1 MSAGIGTARGISTS
15 NNYGF
20 LSAIKGSQQLKIEV
34 ELGYLYIE
42 SRNTFASAYSSQIS
56 NNPFFPSP
64 GGSLGESFIR
74 NSETRKLK
82 SNNLQTVVNGII
94 PTHIDPYGAPYSTF
108 VESTLLPDQVHPYY
122 NLIKGPKDA
131 PQFNASSTLNYTET
145 LASQPIQVYQQNL
158 SPESIV
164 LNKIGPVFIP
174 ATTKTSAE
182 VAAVGMPVLVSYNI
196 WSVENLG
203 GVNFENKDYLKNF
216 IFVNNLGFVPKN
228 GIANSQL
235 QPYAQTLSYPTTAQ
249 IAVYAIYSQVILK
262 RLYPMSMDYAHQ
274 VDSKYLIY
282 DTATKVSAT
291 GLTKKPIGLHKTKI
305 PTGFTLIFSSINNTN
320 ADPGPAPFNSVSYIN
335 PMLLISF
342 GDLNANQAKLKNY
355 TDNQYIGKY
364 TIAISADQAPR
375 LFFNLYEDNL
385 NDISSN
391 TTDTSK
397 NKNRSANRLSVSLP
411 NLKQLTLG
419 AKNSGSVSPNDYEL
433 YVYFSGP
440 YMFIGNSKNPASWHS
455 INSQSLNLS
464 NGESNVPYELFN
476 FLNEDSE
483 IKIQAQ
489 YMDFVFSYGPP
500 LFNPHDDQ
508 NIPSF
513 TSILPNTLNF
523 IENQNVSII
532 TDVFEE
538 KPIAENKTKWEDD
551 KKNFIKNNAAA
562 TYQSVNVADYIGGA
576 SVYYDIRAGITTNDY
591 KINVEQIQNN
601 DLYDIKLTMPE
612 NLGGNVFNKFMPE
625 SLEEPS
631 VEKSYVKYDLKIK
644 DKQITVSQILSNAL
658 KSMSISSAL
667 DPESSSYLKN
677 TLDITFENLNRTPE
691 GLQVLQFIRNN
702 VCVLRISAGYGQL
715 YPYFEGMVGK
725 VTVTEDL
732 DKTSVKITADDLLY
746 SLFVSA
752 DTLIVSKNNMQFP
765 GMKFK
770 NIINSLVQNT
780 ELYKHFRYD
789 LGSEEDSTSIAYFL
803 NNDKFA
809 ALPRVADSMAVINA
823 AQFRVN
829 AYDEDTT
836 YFKVLQAIQQHCVQT
851 NLGVGISTNKNFDI
865 PVYYWYTN
873 RSAGTNMSGVEKTS
887 LFSDGI
893 TMSSR
898 TMLKDRDILYLR
910 REHIT
915 DLMTKDIEK
924 IHGYVQGNSAF
935 TSDSNSINLS
945 SLGLYRFIDITS
957 QYKSTQIRNPGA
969 FGAKRGTIESLSD
982 AIGYIGYERI
992 ANFNQSS
999 NKSVDTQLETY
1010 RLPTQEYADDFVSR
1024 WMNAA
1029 YSSVYENLDVDV
1041 FVTKPLKNWGHFVIS
1056 IEGQNNIVDQKYLY
1070 NSVSYTFEIPTNL
1083 IKAKITASKKPIQSI

>member
-42 SRNTFASAYSSQIS
+42 PRNTFASAYSSQIS
-56 NNPFFPSP
+56 NNQFYQSP
-64 GGSLGESFIR
+64 GGTQGETFIR

-82 SNNLQTVVNGII
+82 SNNLQSVVNGLI
-94 PTHIDPYGAPYSTF
+94 PQHIEPYGAPYSTF
-108 VESTLLPDQVHPYY
+108 VESTLLPKKTHPYY
-122 NLIKGPKDA
+122 NLIKGPDDA
-131 PQFNASSTLNYTET
+131 PELFATSTLNYTET
-145 LASQPIQVYQQNL
+145 TSSQPVQVYAPNL
-158 SPESIV
+158 SPESVV
-164 LNKIGPVFIP
+164 LNKLGPVFIP

-182 VAAVGMPVLVSYNI
+182 VAGAGLPVLTSYNI

-203 GVNFENKDYLKNF
+203 GVNLENKNQLQNF
-216 IFVNNLGFVPKN
+216 VFVNNLGYVPKN

-235 QPYAQTLSYPTTAQ
+235 QPYAQTISYPTTAQ
-249 IAVYAIYSQVILK
+249 IAVYSINSQVILK
-262 RLYPMSMDYAHQ
+262 RLYPMSLDYAHQ
-274 VDSKYLIY
+274 EDSKYLIY
-282 DTATKVSAT
+282 NTATAN
-291 GLTKKPIGLHKTKI
+291 GLSKKSVGLHKTKI
-305 PTGFTLIFSSINNTN
+305 PSGFTLVFSSINNSDSDAVGN
-320 ADPGPAPFNSVSYIN
+320 PVNSVSFIN

-342 GDLNANQAKLKNY
+342 GDLNASAAELKNY

-364 TIAISADQAPR
+364 TIAISANQAPR

-385 NDISSN
+385 SNLETDGTTNDQ
-391 TTDTSK
+391 K
-397 NKNRSANRLSVSLP
+397 NKNRNANRLSISLP
-411 NLKQLTLG
+411 NIKPLTFG
-419 AKNSGSVSPNDYEL
+419 ATNSGSVSPNDYEL

-440 YMFIGNSKNPASWHS
+440 YMFIGNNKNPASWHS
-455 INSQSLNLS
+455 INSQSLNLT
-464 NGESNVPYELFN
+464 NGNENVPYELFN
-476 FLNEDSE
+476 FLNESSE

-489 YMDFVFSYGPP
+489 YMNFVFSYGPP

-532 TDVFEE
+532 TDVFAE
-538 KPIAENKTKWEDD
+538 KPIAENKTTWEDE
-551 KKNFIKNNAAA
+551 KKRFIKENAAA

-576 SVYYDIRAGITTNDY
+576 SVYYDIRAGITTSDY
-591 KINVEQIQNN
+591 LINVEQVQNN
-601 DLYDIKLTMPE
+601 DLYNIKMTMPQH
-612 NLGGNVFNKFMPE
+612 LGGNVFNKFMPE
-625 SLEEPS
+625 SLEVPS
-631 VEKSYVKYDLKIK
+631 IDKSYVKYDLKFR
-644 DKQITVSQILSNAL
+644 DKKITVSQILSNSL
-658 KSMSISSAL
+658 KSMSIISAL
-667 DPESSSYLKN
+667 DPDSSSYIKN
-677 TLDITFENLNRTPE
+677 SLEISFENLNRTPE

-702 VCVLRISAGYGQL
+702 VCVLRVSAGYGQL

-725 VTVTEDL
+725 VTVKEDL
-732 DKTSVKITADDLLY
+732 DKTTITISAADLLY

-770 NIINSLVQNT
+770 NIINSLVQNS

-789 LGSEEDSTSIAYFL
+789 LGAEDDPTSIAYFL

-809 ALPRVADSMAVINA
+809 SLPRVADSMAVINA

-829 AYDEDTT
+829 AYDESAS

-851 NLGVGISTNKNFDI
+851 NLGVGISTNRNFDI

-873 RSAGTNMSGVEKTS
+873 RSAGTNMSGVEKTA

-893 TMSSR
+893 TMTSR
-898 TMLKDRDILYLR
+898 TMLKDRDIFYLR

-915 DLMTKDIEK
+915 DLMTKNIEK

-935 TSDSNSINLS
+935 QSDSDSMNLS

-957 QYKSTQIRNPGA
+957 QYRSTQIVNQGA
-969 FGAKRGTIESLSD
+969 FGRVRGKINSITD
-982 AIGYIGYERI
+982 TIGYIGYERI
-992 ANFNQSS
+992 ANFNESS
-999 NKSVDTQLETY
+999 NKSVDTQLENY
-1010 RLPTQEYADDFVSR
+1010 RLPTQEFADDFVSK

-1029 YSSVYENLDVDV
+1029 YSSVYENINLDV
-1041 FVTKPLKNWGHFVIS
+1041 FVTKPLKNWGHFVIA
-1056 IEGQNNIVDQKYLY
+1056 IEGQDNIVDQKYLY
-1070 NSVSYTFEIPTNL
+1070 NSVTYTFEIPTNL
-1083 IKAKITASKKPIQSI
+1083 IKTKISASKKPIQSI